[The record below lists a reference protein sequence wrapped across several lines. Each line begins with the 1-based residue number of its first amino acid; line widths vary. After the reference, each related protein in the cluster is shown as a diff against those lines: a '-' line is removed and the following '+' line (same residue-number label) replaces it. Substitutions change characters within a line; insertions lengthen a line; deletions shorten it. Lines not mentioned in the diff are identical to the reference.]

1 MVVTNYFLN
10 RRIRQALYTLKRA
23 FGSTVTLYKLIDSD
37 TDYTTGQKIATTTA
51 YTIPRCI
58 VLPVRIQREVV
69 QTISIISAN
78 KEFVQ
83 GGTYDAGQREFV
95 IDARDLPDIQI
106 RQDDYLVYNNRR
118 YEFKQIFELEQR
130 TGWHLVTKEVIG
142 SDIYAISFDELLTIQ
157 DTVSLPPMR

>member
-1 MVVTNYFLN
+1 MVVINYNLN

-23 FGSTVTLYKLIDSD
+23 FGSTVTFYKLIDSD
-37 TDYTTGQKIATTTA
+37 TDYTTGQKVSTTTS

-78 KEFVQ
+78 KGLLQ

-95 IDARDLPDIQI
+95 IDARDLPVIP
-106 RQDDYLVYNNRR
+106 RQDDYLVYNDRR
-118 YEFKQIFELEQR
+118 YEFKEVYELEQR
-130 TGWHLVTKEVIG
+130 TGWHIVAKEVIKTDVINLSV
-142 SDIYAISFDELLTIQ
+142 SDILT
-157 DTVSLPPMR
+157 VNSAGNGVL